1 MTIEEIKTPDDI
13 LQFMEENI
21 RYGWLDI
28 NDEEHIGNL
37 ENVRRLYRTASI
49 EESLEHKL
57 GTCVEQVNLMHHLLD
72 TLGIPNKMFCTRVY
86 ETDDFN
92 DLDAEEH
99 MHCFVLYY
107 QDGKVHQIEH
117 PDGERKG
124 LYHFETEE
132 TAIKEINAITKK
144 RLIKWQDQLLSF
156 KVSFQIK
163 LSKNLTLILIVLT
176 ILNKNRIVFL
186 YI

>member
-1 MTIEEIKTPDDI
+1 MTINDIKTPDDI
-13 LQFMEENI
+13 LQFMEGNI

-49 EESLEHKL
+49 DESLKHNL
-57 GTCVEQVNLMHHLLD
+57 GTCIEQVNLMHYLLD

-86 ETDDFN
+86 EKDDFN

-117 PDGERKG
+117 PNWERKG
-124 LYHFETEE
+124 IYHFATEE
-132 TAIKEINAITKK
+132 AAIKEINAIYEEMADGVVRPVTEFQTV
-144 RLIKWQDQLLSF
+144 IPHQTF
-156 KVSFQIK
+156 KEF
-163 LSKNLTLILIVLT
+163 NA
-176 ILNKNRIVFL
+176 
-186 YI
+186 YINSLDNSNQK

>member
-1 MTIEEIKTPDDI
+1 MKLEGTVNMTIEEIKTPDDI

-57 GTCVEQVNLMHHLLD
+57 GACVEQVNLMHHLLD

-86 ETDDFN
+86 EIDDFN
-92 DLDAEEH
+92 DLKI
-99 MHCFVLYY
+99 F
-107 QDGKVHQIEH
+107 
-117 PDGERKG
+117 P
-124 LYHFETEE
+124 
-132 TAIKEINAITKK
+132 INFY
-144 RLIKWQDQLLSF
+144 RLR
-156 KVSFQIK
+156 
-163 LSKNLTLILIVLT
+163 NLDRRYRY
-176 ILNKNRIVFL
+176 LN
-186 YI
+186 

>member
-92 DLDAEEH
+92 DLDAEED

-132 TAIKEINAITKK
+132 TALKEINAIYEKK
-144 RLIKWQDQLLSF
+144 ANKVARPVTEFQTVIPNQTF
-156 KVSFQIK
+156 KEFNAYINS
-163 LSKNLTLILIVLT
+163 LDNSKQ
-176 ILNKNRIVFL
+176 K
-186 YI
+186 